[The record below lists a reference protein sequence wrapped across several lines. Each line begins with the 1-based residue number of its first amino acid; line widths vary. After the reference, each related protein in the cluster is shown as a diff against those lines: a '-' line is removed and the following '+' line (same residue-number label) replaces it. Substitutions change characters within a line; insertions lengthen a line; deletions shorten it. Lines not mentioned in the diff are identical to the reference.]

1 MYSGGAILHRP
12 PDTVYAIPEEVSISS
27 DHIPAT
33 FEAPQVVLVVKKSP
47 VNARVMQV
55 RPLGGED
62 PLQ

>member
-33 FEAPQVVLVVKKSP
+33 FEAPQVVLVVKNSP
-47 VNARVMQV
+47 VNAREM
-55 RPLGGED
+55 
-62 PLQ
+62 

>member
-1 MYSGGAILHRP
+1 MYSGGATLHRP
-12 PDTVYAIPEEVSISS
+12 PDTVYAIPEEVSIWS

-33 FEAPQVVLVVKKSP
+33 FEAPQVVLVVKNSP
-47 VNARVMQV
+47 VNAREMQV